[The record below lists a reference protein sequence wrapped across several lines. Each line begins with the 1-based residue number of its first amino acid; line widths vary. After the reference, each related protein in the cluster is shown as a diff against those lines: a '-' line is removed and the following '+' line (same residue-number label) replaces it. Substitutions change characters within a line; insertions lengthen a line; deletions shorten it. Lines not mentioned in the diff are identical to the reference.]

1 MFLIYME
8 KIKRGDWMAL
18 TLYWYP
24 KCGTCRKA
32 RKWLDDHEI
41 SYDEIHIVDNPP
53 SREML
58 EDMYKRSGL
67 EIKKFFNTSGQR
79 YRDLGLKD
87 RINQASDEE
96 LLDLLASDGML
107 IKRPL
112 VKDDQKVTVGFNE
125 DVFEETWG

>member
-1 MFLIYME
+1 MNCRTMKYILLIV
-8 KIKRGDWMAL
+8 L
-18 TLYWYP
+18 L
-24 KCGTCRKA
+24 
-32 RKWLDDHEI
+32 
-41 SYDEIHIVDNPP
+41 
-53 SREML
+53 L
-58 EDMYKRSGL
+58 EVVLEEMYKSSGL

-112 VKDDQKVTVGFNE
+112 
-125 DVFEETWG
+125 

>member
-1 MFLIYME
+1 
-8 KIKRGDWMAL
+8 MAL

-32 RKWLDDHEI
+32 KKWLDDHEL
-41 SYDEIHIVDNPP
+41 SYDEIHIADSPP
-53 SREML
+53 SRMVLEEM
-58 EDMYKRSGL
+58 YQSSGL
-67 EIKKFFNTSGQR
+67 DIKKFFNTSGQR

-87 RINQASDEE
+87 RINQASDKE

-112 VKDDQKVTVGFNE
+112 VKSDQKVTVGFNE
-125 DVFEETWG
+125 EVFEKTWV